1 MVMLKNVIAPPGLN
15 GGFVRL
21 RLAARRTKHD
31 DPLGCR
37 ALASALGGQT
47 NSGGMTMDIFSI
59 AAILVGLSALFGYI
73 NHRFLRLPHTIG
85 LVVVALA
92 ASLSIIGF
100 DLVSPTADIGV
111 RVTGVLQEIDFN
123 KTLMHGMLSFL
134 LFAGALHADFSA
146 FTSMRMTIG
155 TMAVVGTMIST
166 FVVALLMW
174 FLLGAFGLEFPFIWA
189 LVFGALISPTDP
201 VAVLSLFQT
210 VKVPDTLKAKM
221 SGESLFNDGG
231 GVVVFT
237 VVVAIAVS
245 GGDHGGPMGP
255 REIVELFFTE
265 AVGGAVLGLA
275 AGYIGYRAM
284 YGIDEPSLE
293 VLITLGLVMGTYALA
308 LSLHM
313 SGPIAMVVAGLFI
326 GNRGVKYAMSEETRE
341 YVLTFWKLIDEILNS
356 VLFLLIGLEVFVVA
370 ASLDLLAFALL
381 AIPVTLFARSLSVAV
396 PIAILSRWTT
406 FTKGAVPVLIWGG
419 LRGGIAVALALSLPD
434 TEYKAAILSIT
445 YGVVLFSIIVQGLT
459 VKPLVERFV
468 R

>member
-1 MVMLKNVIAPPGLN
+1 MN
-15 GGFVRL
+15 
-21 RLAARRTKHD
+21 T
-31 DPLGCR
+31 
-37 ALASALGGQT
+37 
-47 NSGGMTMDIFSI
+47 FSI

-85 LVVVALA
+85 LVVIALA

-100 DLVSPTADIGV
+100 DLIEPSVQIGQK
-111 RVTGVLQEIDFN
+111 VTGVLRRIDFN
-123 KTLMHGMLSFL
+123 ETLMHGMLSFL

-146 FTSMRMTIG
+146 FKTRRLTIG
-155 TMAVVGTMIST
+155 VMAGLGTLIST
-166 FVVALLMW
+166 FVVGAVMW
-174 FLLGAFGLEFPFIWA
+174 LLLGWFGLEIPFIWA

-201 VAVLSLFQT
+201 VAVLGLFKT
-210 VKVPDTLKAKM
+210 VDVPDTLQAKM
-221 SGESLFNDGG
+221 AGESLFNDGV

-237 VVVAIAVS
+237 VVVAIALGGGEH
-245 GGDHGGPMGP
+245 GGDIGAAD
-255 REIVELFFTE
+255 IIALFFTE

-293 VLITLGLVMGTYALA
+293 VLITLALVMVTYALA
-308 LSLHM
+308 LSLHL

-326 GNRGVKYAMSEETRE
+326 GNRGVRYAMSEPTRD
-341 YVLTFWKLIDEILNS
+341 YVLTFWTLIDEILNS
-356 VLFLLIGLEVFVVA
+356 VLFLLIGLEVLVVA
-370 ASLDLLAFALL
+370 ESIDQLGFALL
-381 AIPVTLFARSLSVAV
+381 AIPVTLFARTLSVTV
-396 PIAILSRWTT
+396 PIAILSRWET

-434 TEYKAAILSIT
+434 IEYKGIILSIT

-459 VKPLVERFV
+459 VEPLVKRMV